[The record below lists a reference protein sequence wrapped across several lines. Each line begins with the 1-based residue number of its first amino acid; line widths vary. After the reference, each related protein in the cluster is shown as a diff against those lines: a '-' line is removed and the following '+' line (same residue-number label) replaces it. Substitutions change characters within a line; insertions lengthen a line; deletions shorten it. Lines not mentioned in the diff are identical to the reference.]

1 MTVDAAETATTRN
14 RALRGKVIGRVHATR
29 LTGADTQWVLGE
41 TQANPG
47 LGTVGK
53 LISIKLIER
62 FTSHGHFVE
71 FNETHGAVL
80 LVPEAQALV
89 SALFGEES
97 LQLLFGGVWR
107 KVTHIEGI
115 AGWVQVVRI
124 RRGKT
129 MTRSM
134 LTTIRVSMTSHHSVT
149 VDCLRKGGGR
159 RRDPHA
165 P

>member
-1 MTVDAAETATTRN
+1 MTVNASETATTRD
-14 RALRGKVIGRVHATR
+14 RALRRKVIGRAHASR

-47 LGTVGK
+47 LVTVGE
-53 LISIKLIER
+53 LVSIKLIER

-71 FNETHGAVL
+71 FNETHGTIL

-107 KVTHIEGI
+107 KVTNIEGI
-115 AGWVQVVRI
+115 AGRIQVVRI

-134 LTTIRVSMTSHHSVT
+134 LITIRVSMTSHHSIA
-149 VDCLRKGGGR
+149 VDSLRKGGGR